1 MKSEFKVNNYLPQAP
16 KANADVAAGYQAVD
30 KREQVET
37 VINRI
42 EHAHTCIAPDYGS
55 WVRVCYAL
63 LSEFGEGGRD
73 YFRRISRFWHG
84 KERRTPD
91 KQYDECLKSE
101 NRGGS
106 GVTIATF
113 FELAKQAGVDVAMP
127 HSFPPNPP
135 FPSPSQYPPFSNNIK
150 ENVPYYYSN
159 TTSEGM
165 RECEGL
171 REVCTF
177 SEQLKEHYPD
187 LMKEIVMPAKDAE
200 EADALFLSSES
211 IISSAF
217 DNYHYRYMQRDNYAN
232 QFLFLCGKSGA
243 GKGVIA
249 DTWRLIEKIHQ
260 EKRRKYEEEE
270 KKYKLSYHRYMEE
283 KKENPDLLP
292 PEKPKQ
298 FMHKIP
304 VDNSAANTRK
314 ILKDNNGIGLM
325 FATEAKKYIKI
336 SKKEYGDYRDLL
348 LLSYHAETDDRSR
361 STNQEYTC
369 IDKPRL
375 SVVFSGVFEDLIHLF
390 PEDDGLESRFMK
402 YLLSSESEWKNPF
415 EGEDEESMSEYYT
428 RLGERV
434 YLLAKKFEAAGKVQF
449 KLSASQQYM
458 FNNIYRD
465 THSSYKKLYGQDFI
479 SLALRMAHQHMRIAM
494 TLTALRYENRE
505 IPSIIYCEDTDF
517 QIAQDVVEVL
527 KIHAN
532 NAHEIIRDVQSMN
545 KSANEKSNKTH
556 VADLFIASLPE
567 KFTTKE
573 AIEKGK
579 SAGVSKKSV
588 ERYLTS
594 ATGKSIQ
601 RITQGEYQKIHSQ
614 PLA

>member
-1 MKSEFKVNNYLPQAP
+1 MKSVFKVNNYLPQAP
-16 KANADVAAGYQAVD
+16 KANADVAAGYQPAD
-30 KREQVET
+30 KRDDVET

-42 EHAHTCIAPDYGS
+42 ESAHACIAPDYDS
-55 WVRVCYAL
+55 WVRACYAL
-63 LSEFGEGGRD
+63 TSEFGEGGRD

-84 KERRTPD
+84 KETRTPD
-91 KQYDECLKSE
+91 EQFDECMKSE
-101 NRGGS
+101 DRGGS

-127 HSFPPNPP
+127 KEQPSNPH
-135 FPSPSQYPPFSNNIK
+135 FPSPSHYPSFSNNIN
-150 ENVPYYYSN
+150 ENAPYYYSN
-159 TTSEGM
+159 ATSEGM

-171 REVCTF
+171 GEVCTF
-177 SEQLKEHYPD
+177 SDRIKEYYPE

-200 EADALFLSSES
+200 EADALFLSSQS
-211 IISSAF
+211 IIASAF
-217 DNYHYRYMQRDNYAN
+217 DNYCYRYMQRDNYAN
-232 QFLFLCGKSGA
+232 QFLFLCGKPGA
-243 GKGVIA
+243 GKGIIS
-249 DTWRLIEKIHQ
+249 DTWRLIDKIHQ
-260 EKRRKYEEEE
+260 EKRGKYEEEE
-270 KKYKLSYHRYMEE
+270 RKYKLNYHRYMEE

-369 IDKPRL
+369 IEKPRL

-415 EGEDEESMSEYYT
+415 EGEDEESLNEYYS

-434 YLLAKKFEAAGKVQF
+434 YLLARKFEAAGNVQF
-449 KLSASQQYM
+449 RLSTTQQYQ
-458 FNNIYRD
+458 FNNIYKD
-465 THSSYKKLYGQDFI
+465 THTSYKKLYGQDTI

-494 TLTALRYENRE
+494 TLTALRYEDRE
-505 IPSIIYCEDTDF
+505 IPSIIYCDDTDF
-517 QIAQDVVEVL
+517 QIAKVVVEVL

-532 NAHEIIRDVQSMN
+532 NAHEIIRNGHSMN
-545 KSANEKSNKTH
+545 KPANEKGNKTH
-556 VADLFIASLPE
+556 AADLFIASLPE

-579 SAGVSKKSV
+579 SAGVSQKSV
-588 ERYLTS
+588 ERYLTFS
-594 ATGKSIQ
+594 TDRSIQ
-601 RITQGEYQKIHSQ
+601 RIAQGEYHKIMHK
-614 PLA
+614 

>member
-1 MKSEFKVNNYLPQAP
+1 MKNSFNVNDYLPQVP
-16 KANADVAAGYQAVD
+16 KANADVAASYQPAD
-30 KREQVET
+30 KREEVEI

-42 EHAHTCIAPDYGS
+42 EDAGVCIASDYGS
-55 WVRVCYAL
+55 WLRVCYAFID
-63 LSEFGEGGRD
+63 EFGEGGRD
-73 YFRRISRFWHG
+73 YFRRISRFWRG
-84 KERRTPD
+84 KETRTPD
-91 KQYDECLKSE
+91 MQFDRCLESE

-113 FELAKQAGVDVAMP
+113 FELAKQAGVDVAMLKEQPSNP
-127 HSFPPNPP
+127 H
-135 FPSPSQYPPFSNNIK
+135 FPSPPHYPSFSNNIK
-150 ENVPYYYSN
+150 DNTPYYYSN
-159 TTSEGM
+159 ATSEGM
-165 RECEGL
+165 RDCEGL
-171 REVCTF
+171 GEVCTF
-177 SEQLKEHYPD
+177 SDRIKEYYPE
-187 LMKEIVMPAKDAE
+187 LMKAIVMPAKDAE
-200 EADALFLSSES
+200 EADALFLSSQL
-211 IISSAF
+211 IIASAF
-217 DNYHYRYMQRDNYAN
+217 DNYRYRYMQRDNYAN
-232 QFLFLCGKSGA
+232 QFLFLCGKPGA
-243 GKGVIA
+243 GKGIIS

-260 EKRRKYEEEE
+260 EKREKYEEEE
-270 KKYKLSYHRYMEE
+270 RKYKLSYHRYMEE

-415 EGEDEESMSEYYT
+415 DGEDEESLDEYYT

-434 YLLAKKFEAAGKVQF
+434 YQIAKKFEAVGKVQF
-449 KLSASQQYM
+449 KLSKTQQYQ
-458 FNNIYRD
+458 FNNTYKE
-465 THSSYKKLYGQDFI
+465 THTSYKKLYGQDSI

-494 TLTALRYENRE
+494 TLTALRYEDKE
-505 IPSIIYCEDTDF
+505 IPSIIDCDDTDF
-517 QIAQDVVEVL
+517 LIAREIVEVL

-532 NAHEIIRDVQSMN
+532 NAHAIIRNAYRMN
-545 KSANEKSNKTH
+545 RSENEKNCKH
-556 VADLFIASLPE
+556 KADIFIASLPE
-567 KFTTKE
+567 NFTTKE

-579 SAGVSKKSV
+579 TAGISQKSI

-594 ATGKSIQ
+594 LLGKSIQ
-601 RITQGEYQKIHSQ
+601 RIAQGEYRKIEK
-614 PLA
+614 